1 MSRNNEREPVVL
13 HAANVQQIV
22 DQLEGIVEQVEP
34 ACKTGNSQSL
44 AYRQGVL
51 DSLEIVRQ
59 MWTAACLVIGGRNR
73 NIDVEVVD

>member
-1 MSRNNEREPVVL
+1 ML

-34 ACKTGNSQSL
+34 ACDTGNSQSI

-59 MWTAACLVIGGRNR
+59 MWIAACMVIGGRNR
-73 NIDVEVVD
+73 NIDVEVID

>member
-1 MSRNNEREPVVL
+1 ML

-34 ACKTGNSQSL
+34 ACDTGNSQSI

-59 MWTAACLVIGGRNR
+59 MWIAACLVIGGRNR
-73 NIDVEVVD
+73 NIGVEVVD

>member
-1 MSRNNEREPVVL
+1 MVL

-34 ACKTGNSQSL
+34 ACKTGNSQSI

>member
-1 MSRNNEREPVVL
+1 MRSKEREPVVL

-34 ACKTGNSQSL
+34 ACKTGNSQSI

-59 MWTAACLVIGGRNR
+59 MWIAACLVIGGRNR
-73 NIDVEVVD
+73 NIDVEVID